1 MQDEIWRPVVGYE
14 DCYEVSN
21 IGRLRTVGHII
32 EYSDGRSRHVRGGRI
47 ISYGKP
53 KPNGYYIKCLQRG
66 NTKKYVTI
74 HRLVATAFIPNP
86 ENLEQVNHKNG
97 VKTDN
102 RASNLEWVSRSENSI
117 HSSYTLNN
125 EGGWKKRG
133 VRCIDD
139 GTIYQSVSEA
149 ARAHDVCVNNF
160 PHVCGNPN
168 RTLAG
173 KYWEYI

>member
-21 IGRLRTVGHII
+21 LGRLRTVGHII
-32 EYSDGRSRHVRGGRI
+32 EYSDGRRRHVRGGRI

-53 KPNGYYIKCLQRG
+53 KSNGYYIKCLQMG
-66 NTKKYVTI
+66 STKKYVTI

-86 ENLEQVNHKNG
+86 DNLEQVNHKNG

-117 HSSYTLNN
+117 HSSYVLGN
-125 EGGWKKRG
+125 ESSLKKRR
-133 VRCIDD
+133 VLCVES
-139 GTIYQSVSEA
+139 GTVYPSVHAA
-149 ARAHDVCVNNF
+149 ARENGFDARNF
-160 PHVCGNPN
+160 RYACGNAN

-173 KYWEYI
+173 KHWEYV